1 MILARSAFKIEG
13 LVTTRHLENMCK
25 IIVATGTMV
34 GYAYGMEFFIA
45 WFSQNPY
52 EQFTFVNR
60 AFGPYWW
67 AYWTMITCNVLSPQ
81 VFWFRKARTS
91 MPILFIVSIFIN
103 IGMWFERFVIIVTS
117 LHRDF
122 LPSSW
127 GMFYPTMWDVM
138 LLIGSFGLFFT
149 MFCLFVRFL
158 PVIAAAEVKSVLPAA
173 NPHAN
178 GHAALDLDAPT
189 MVSPHLAPKGMH

>member
-1 MILARSAFKIEG
+1 M
-13 LVTTRHLENMCK
+13 
-25 IIVATGTMV
+25 TGSIV
-34 GYAYGMEFFIA
+34 GYAYSMEFFIA

-52 EQFTFVNR
+52 EHFTFINR

-81 VFWFRKARTS
+81 VFWFKRARTS
-91 MPILFIVSIFIN
+91 IPIHFVVSIFIN
-103 IGMWFERFVIIVTS
+103 IGMWFERFIIIVTS

-127 GMFYPTMWDVM
+127 GMFYPTMWDFA

-158 PVIAAAEVKSVLPAA
+158 PVVAAAEVKTVLPAA
-173 NPHAN
+173 DPHHEPHHGAPAYGHMTLGAN
-178 GHAALDLDAPT
+178 
-189 MVSPHLAPKGMH
+189 